1 MENFAI
7 ASRIRILRKT
17 LNLTQGEFAEKIG
30 LKFSALSMIE
40 REQVPIT
47 EQNIKLV
54 CFVFNVS
61 ETWLRTGEGKMFI
74 PDSSKLEE
82 ELFKLFR
89 QLTPEMQNAI
99 LEHVKTL
106 LHIQKDRLYSQVQN
120 NLSPT
125 Q

>member
-1 MENFAI
+1 MENFSM
-7 ASRIRILRKT
+7 ASRIRLLRKT

-61 ETWLRTGEGKMFI
+61 ETWLRAGEGDMFA
-74 PDSSKLEE
+74 PDNSSLEE
-82 ELFKLFR
+82 EFFKLFR

-99 LEHVKTL
+99 FEHVKTL
-106 LHIQKDRLYSQVQN
+106 LHIQQLQQN
-120 NLSPT
+120 PKGL
-125 Q
+125 

>member
-1 MENFAI
+1 M
-7 ASRIRILRKT
+7 RKT

-47 EQNIKLV
+47 EQILIV

-61 ETWLRTGEGKMFI
+61 ETWLRAGRGDMFM
-74 PDSSKLEE
+74 PDTSNLEE
-82 ELFKLFR
+82 EFFKLFR

-99 LEHVKTL
+99 FEHVETL
-106 LHIQKDRLYSQVQN
+106 LHIQQLQQN
-120 NLSPT
+120 PIGL
-125 Q
+125 

>member
-1 MENFAI
+1 MENFSVAN
-7 ASRIRILRKT
+7 RTKTLRKT

-54 CFVFNVS
+54 CLVFNVS
-61 ETWLRTGEGKMFI
+61 ELWLRTGEGDMFT

-82 ELFKLFR
+82 EFFKLFR
-89 QLTPEMQNAI
+89 QLTPEMQDAI
-99 LEHVKTL
+99 FEHVKTL
-106 LHIQKDRLYSQVQN
+106 LHIQQN
-120 NLSPT
+120 SRSL
-125 Q
+125 